1 MLPVVVALG
10 ATGAI
15 RRRFPR
21 AGWWVL
27 PAVAC
32 AVWYPLPALALGVA
46 ALAIIRRSVIH
57 RARAERARAERDAVA
72 LAELVGLGLSA
83 GLSFMAALEAA
94 GCEVGPPLAAEVDDV
109 IRRSRHRGIT
119 AALEESGGAARHLY
133 LLAARATV
141 TGAPVAAAVR
151 AYVAE
156 QRDADR
162 SRALAA
168 ARRLPVQLLFPLALL
183 ILPGFMVLTVGPA
196 LLGALE
202 RLGM

>member
-10 ATGAI
+10 VAGAI
-15 RRRFPR
+15 RWRFPR
-21 AGWWVL
+21 VGWWVL
-27 PAVAC
+27 PAVAG
-32 AVWYPLPALALGVA
+32 AVWYPLPTLALGVA
-46 ALAIIRRSVIH
+46 ALAVTRRGVIH
-57 RARAERARAERDAVA
+57 RIRAERTRAERDAVA

-83 GLSFMAALEAA
+83 GLSFTAALEAA
-94 GCEVGPPLAAEVDDV
+94 AREVGPPLVDELHEV
-109 IRRSRHRGIT
+109 IRRSRHRGI
-119 AALEESGGAARHLY
+119 AVALEESGGAARRLY

-156 QRDADR
+156 QHDADR
-162 SRALAA
+162 ARALAA
-168 ARRLPVQLLFPLALL
+168 ARRLSVQLLFPLALL
-183 ILPGFMVLTVGPA
+183 ILPGFMVLTIGPA

>member
-10 ATGAI
+10 VTGAI
-15 RRRFPR
+15 RWRFPR

-32 AVWYPLPALALGVA
+32 AVWYPLPTLALGVA
-46 ALAIIRRSVIH
+46 ALAAIRRSAIH
-57 RARAERARAERDAVA
+57 RVRADRARAERDAVA

-83 GLSFMAALEAA
+83 GLSFVTALEAA
-94 GCEVGPPLAAEVDDV
+94 GCEVGPPLADEVHDV
-109 IRRSRHRGIT
+109 IRRSRHRGIA
-119 AALEESGGAARHLY
+119 AALEESGGAAQRLY

-141 TGAPVAAAVR
+141 TGAPVADAVR

-156 QRDADR
+156 QRDDDR
-162 SRALAA
+162 TRALAT

-202 RLGM
+202 RLGK

>member
-1 MLPVVVALG
+1 MLSVVVALG
-10 ATGAI
+10 VTGAI
-15 RRRFPR
+15 RSRFPR

-27 PAVAC
+27 PAVAG
-32 AVWYPLPALALGVA
+32 AVWYPLQTLALGVA
-46 ALAIIRRSVIH
+46 ALAVTRRGVIRRI
-57 RARAERARAERDAVA
+57 RAERTRAERDAVA

-83 GLSFMAALEAA
+83 GLSFVAALEAA
-94 GCEVGPPLAAEVDDV
+94 ACEIGPPLAEEVHDV
-109 IRRSRHRGIT
+109 IRRSRHRGIA
-119 AALEESGGAARHLY
+119 AALEESGGAARRLY

-162 SRALAA
+162 ARALAA

-183 ILPGFMVLTVGPA
+183 ILPGFMVLTIGPA

>member
-10 ATGAI
+10 ITGAI
-15 RRRFPR
+15 RWRVQR
-21 AGWWVL
+21 AALWVL

-32 AVWYPLPALALGVA
+32 SVWFPFPTLALGVDVFA
-46 ALAIIRRSVIH
+46 VSRRGVIRRAG
-57 RARAERARAERDAVA
+57 REQTRAERDAVA
-72 LAELVGLGLSA
+72 LGELVGLGLSA
-83 GLSFMAALEAA
+83 GMSFVAALEAA
-94 GCEVGPPLAAEVDDV
+94 AHEVGPPLEPEVQAV
-109 IRRSRHRGIT
+109 VRRSRHRGIA
-119 AALEESGGAARHLY
+119 AALEESGGAARRVY

-162 SRALAA
+162 ARALAA
-168 ARRLPVQLLFPLALL
+168 ARRLPVQLLFPLTLL
-183 ILPGFMVLTVGPA
+183 ILPGFMVLTIGPA
-196 LLGALE
+196 LLAALE